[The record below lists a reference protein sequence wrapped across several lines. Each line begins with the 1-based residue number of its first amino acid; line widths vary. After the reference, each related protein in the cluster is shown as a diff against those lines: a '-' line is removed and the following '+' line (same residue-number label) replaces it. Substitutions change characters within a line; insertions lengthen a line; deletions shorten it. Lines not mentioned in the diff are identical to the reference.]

1 MNLLRTID
9 KKKVAVFVVAF
20 LVFDFVTV
28 FGISK
33 IFLHEETESS
43 MDVSIP
49 ETVMEQAQQAEFTEV
64 DTTEAIYDIYGILL
78 VGDFRLGND
87 IEFHFRSDGSY
98 SGFFDNGNRYV
109 EGYNYQL
116 ENDAG
121 QILVHIY
128 SEDKSRVVTYIM
140 TLSEETGNILL
151 ELPETG
157 EQLELQY

>member
-20 LVFDFVTV
+20 LVFDFVIV

-64 DTTEAIYDIYGILL
+64 DTTEAI
-78 VGDFRLGND
+78 
-87 IEFHFRSDGSY
+87 
-98 SGFFDNGNRYV
+98 
-109 EGYNYQL
+109 
-116 ENDAG
+116 
-121 QILVHIY
+121 
-128 SEDKSRVVTYIM
+128 
-140 TLSEETGNILL
+140 
-151 ELPETG
+151 
-157 EQLELQY
+157 